1 MMRHARLVSRILL
14 TLTLLSMVT
23 SPVRAITDE
32 EIFRQLRFN
41 FISPGGRALG
51 MGGTFIALAD
61 DATAAQANPAGL
73 IQLAAP
79 EFFFEE
85 RNIGGHK
92 SSSNSTLSGV
102 FDFSIDNERRP
113 ITSPTFF
120 SYVYPWKKLALGFS
134 RQEVLHT
141 RVAVDSVFSIPS
153 LSQLNWQGIGEVD
166 VEDVHWNVSLAYR
179 PSKWFSIGGTA
190 SLGQFHIDGHMENTI
205 SDPTGALI
213 CNINGGPIDCDTD
226 NNGVIDPVVPALA
239 VPYNWYS
246 THIDDDDRA
255 FAYSLGVLVFARENL
270 SFGLVR
276 RSKTDYGF
284 TETRTEGISGLVSS
298 GFFANPSASLDQ
310 DMHLPSSTG
319 FGSKW
324 RPLPN
329 WTLVLDV
336 VKINYS
342 DLLHGLQTNINVF
355 TSVLRAAP
363 LDYTIPDATEI
374 HLGGE
379 YLFTNAKLPWAL
391 RAGIYSDPDNVL
403 QDQGNFLGDT
413 LKGRNN
419 EMHYTVGAGV
429 VMQQKF
435 QADVALSF
443 SSLGNEGV
451 ASFIYR
457 F

>member
-1 MMRHARLVSRILL
+1 MMRHARLVSRFMLAL
-14 TLTLLSMVT
+14 AVLSMGA

-41 FISPGGRALG
+41 FINPGGRALG

-61 DATAAQANPAGL
+61 DATAAQANPSGL

-85 RNIGGHK
+85 RNIGGDE
-92 SSSNSTLSGV
+92 SSSDSSLFGAFN
-102 FDFSIDNERRP
+102 FSIENERRA
-113 ITSPTFF
+113 ITTPTFF

-141 RVAVDSVFSIPS
+141 RVTVDSVFSVPFLAS
-153 LSQLNWQGIGEVD
+153 LQWQGTGEVD

-190 SLGQFHIDGHMENTI
+190 SLGQLHIDGHMENTI
-205 SDPTGALI
+205 FDPAGAFI
-213 CNINGGPIDCDTD
+213 CSPGGPIDCT
-226 NNGVIDPVVPALA
+226 NPANLT
-239 VPYNWYS
+239 VPYDWYS
-246 THIDDDDRA
+246 TDIDDDDRA
-255 FAYSLGVLVFARENL
+255 FAYSLGVLVFVRENL
-270 SFGLVR
+270 SFGLVQ
-276 RSKTDYGF
+276 RSKTEYGF
-284 TETRTEGISGLVSS
+284 NETRTEGISGLVSS
-298 GFFANPSASLDQ
+298 PSFENPSASLDQ
-310 DMHLPSSTG
+310 DMDLPSSTG
-319 FGSKW
+319 FGAKW
-324 RPLPN
+324 RPLSN
-329 WTLVLDV
+329 WTFVLDV
-336 VKINYS
+336 VRINYS
-342 DLLHGLQTNINVF
+342 DLLHGLQPQINVF
-355 TSVLRAAP
+355 TSVLRTLP
-363 LDYTIPDATEI
+363 LDYTIPDVTEV

-391 RAGIYSDPDNVL
+391 RAGIYNDPDNVL
-403 QDQGNFLGDT
+403 QDQGDSFGDT
-413 LKGRNN
+413 LKGRDD
-419 EMHYTVGAGV
+419 ELHYSVGVGV

-435 QADVALSF
+435 QADVALSL